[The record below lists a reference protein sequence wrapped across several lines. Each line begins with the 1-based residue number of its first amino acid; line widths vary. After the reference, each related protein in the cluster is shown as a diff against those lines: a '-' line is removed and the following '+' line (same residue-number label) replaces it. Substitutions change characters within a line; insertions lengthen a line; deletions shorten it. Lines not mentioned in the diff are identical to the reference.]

1 MADLGEMTAGYDD
14 ECGGQQLH
22 LLDHVKATP
31 LPDGDVLSLEHQVGP
46 LFSIPTYLIGSDAFT
61 YCTAHKS
68 LGKTRRAD
76 TVQSLEFRNRG

>member
-1 MADLGEMTAGYDD
+1 MLDLTRMADLGEMTAGYDD

-46 LFSIPTYLIGSDAFT
+46 LCLIGSDAFT
-61 YCTAHKS
+61 YGTAHKN
-68 LGKTRRAD
+68 LGKTCSAD
-76 TVQSLEFRNRG
+76 KVFRI